1 MSKASKVNYIK
12 KGIREVLLQ
21 KEIFINRIQFTSI
34 DIKENTTSIG
44 KIILSLDSIDGI
56 AIDTLKNQVDD
67 YLIEVNCEYNGL
79 LLDI

>member
-1 MSKASKVNYIK
+1 MSKSSKVNYIK

-21 KEIFINRIQFTSI
+21 KEIFINKIQFTSI
-34 DIKENTTSIG
+34 DIKGDTTSIG

-56 AIDTLKNQVDD
+56 AIDTLKTQVDD
-67 YLIEVNCEYNGL
+67 YLMGVNCEYNGL